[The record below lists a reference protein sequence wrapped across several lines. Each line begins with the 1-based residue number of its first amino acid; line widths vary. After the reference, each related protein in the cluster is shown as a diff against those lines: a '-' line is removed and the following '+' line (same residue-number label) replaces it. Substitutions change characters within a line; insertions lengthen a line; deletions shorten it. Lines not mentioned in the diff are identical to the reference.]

1 MDDLFKQADKYSMLK
16 DNVRATS
23 QQVLVI
29 SQLPKNDKVRSFKP
43 SNQIRQDSRRQDN
56 RQQ

>member
-29 SQLPKNDKVRSFKP
+29 NQLPKNDKLRSSKP
-43 SNQIRQDSRRQDN
+43 SNQTR
-56 RQQ
+56 